1 MIFTLLPHFLGAC
14 CALYALQ
21 LLFRLGQ
28 EFRSNGFVQ
37 SFTGFLGGIIAILL
51 AAVIILAVD
60 YFLPVG
66 SAATQATYFVRI
78 SFLIPLAYL
87 AAFLASLTMSAILGK
102 SAPSQAIAHTTYLGV
117 TLMVLAPVA
126 RIWLDAATRFLSGS
140 L

>member
-1 MIFTLLPHFLGAC
+1 MIFTLLPHFLGVC
-14 CALYALQ
+14 CVLYALQ

-28 EFRSNGFVQ
+28 DFKSNRFVPN
-37 SFTGFLGGIIAILL
+37 FVAFLGGIVAIFL
-51 AAVIILAVD
+51 AMAIILAVD
-60 YFLPVG
+60 CLLPVG

-87 AAFLASLTMSAILGK
+87 AAFLASLILGAVLGN
-102 SAPSQAIAHTTYLGV
+102 SAPSAVIVHITYLGV

-126 RIWLDAATRFLSGS
+126 RIWLDMAARVLDGS